1 MFIFN
6 IVLFAIIDSY
16 FLFSFTLQNPVASVK
31 KVNDFMG
38 TNRSPEFIQQ
48 IADAIQFDKMKSGK
62 ARCETYSDKA
72 LNRVC

>member
-1 MFIFN
+1 M
-6 IVLFAIIDSY
+6 
-16 FLFSFTLQNPVASVK
+16 FSFTFQNPVASVE

-38 TNRSPEFIQQ
+38 TKRSPELIQQ

-62 ARCETYSDKA
+62 AGGGTDSDKA

>member
-16 FLFSFTLQNPVASVK
+16 FLFSFTLQNPVASVER
-31 KVNDFMG
+31 VNEFMG
-38 TNRSPEFIQQ
+38 TNRSPELIRQ

-62 ARCETYSDKA
+62 AGGGTDSDKA

>member
-1 MFIFN
+1 MF
-6 IVLFAIIDSY
+6 VIIDSY
-16 FLFSFTLQNPVASVK
+16 FWFSFPFQNPVASVE

-72 LNRVC
+72 VNRVC